1 MGTFIDQACLVQ
13 VAGYWPRSL
22 LCFLFNLDFISVHKN
37 TRKTWQICG
46 YSVSGPHTWS
56 IKFNAFILNSELT
69 FYCQVSGYHIGC
81 DFSPDGSIISSGSA
95 DGQIYFY
102 DHHTSHMVRTL
113 QAHSMPCMDV
123 AFHPT
128 LPNCVASCG
137 WEGQVK
143 VWK

>member
-1 MGTFIDQACLVQ
+1 MGTFIDPACLVKM
-13 VAGYWPRSL
+13 AGYWPRS
-22 LCFLFNLDFISVHKN
+22 FSRFFFYLDFILVHKN
-37 TRKTWQICG
+37 TQKNLANIQLQCIWT
-46 YSVSGPHTWS
+46 SHLVN
-56 IKFNAFILNSELT
+56 NAYILNSGLT

-81 DFSPDGSIISSGSA
+81 DFSPDGSITSSGSA

-102 DHHTSHMVRTL
+102 DHHISHMVRTL

>member
-1 MGTFIDQACLVQ
+1 MGTFIDPACLVKM
-13 VAGYWPRSL
+13 AGYWPRS
-22 LCFLFNLDFISVHKN
+22 FLRIFFFLDFILVHKN
-37 TRKTWQICG
+37 TQKYLANIQLQCIFT
-46 YSVSGPHTWS
+46 SHLLN
-56 IKFNAFILNSELT
+56 NAHILNSGLT

>member
-1 MGTFIDQACLVQ
+1 MGTFIDPACLVKM
-13 VAGYWPRSL
+13 AGYWPRS
-22 LCFLFNLDFISVHKN
+22 FSRFFFYLDFILVHKN
-37 TRKTWQICG
+37 TQKNLANIQLQCIFA
-46 YSVSGPHTWS
+46 SHLVN
-56 IKFNAFILNSELT
+56 NAYILNSGLT

>member
-1 MGTFIDQACLVQ
+1 MGTFIDPACLVKM
-13 VAGYWPRSL
+13 AGYWPRSL
-22 LCFLFNLDFISVHKN
+22 SRFFFYLDFILVHKN
-37 TRKTWQICG
+37 TQKNLANIQVQCIFT
-46 YSVSGPHTWS
+46 SHLVN
-56 IKFNAFILNSELT
+56 NAYILNSGLT

-81 DFSPDGSIISSGSA
+81 DFSPDGSIIASGSA

-102 DHHTSHMVRTL
+102 DHHTSHVVRTL
-113 QAHSMPCMDV
+113 QAHSMPCMDI
-123 AFHPT
+123 AFHST

>member
-1 MGTFIDQACLVQ
+1 MGTLIDQAGLVKM
-13 VAGYWPRSL
+13 AGYWPRS
-22 LCFLFNLDFISVHKN
+22 FSRFFFYLDFIFVHENTQKN
-37 TRKTWQICG
+37 LANIQLQCIWPSHLVNNAYLL
-46 YSVSGPHTWS
+46 YSG
-56 IKFNAFILNSELT
+56 LT

-102 DHHTSHMVRTL
+102 DHHTCRMVRTL

>member
-1 MGTFIDQACLVQ
+1 MGTFIDPACLVKM
-13 VAGYWPRSL
+13 AGYWPRSL
-22 LCFLFNLDFISVHKN
+22 SRFFFYLDFILVHKN
-37 TRKTWQICG
+37 TQKNLANIQVQCIFT
-46 YSVSGPHTWS
+46 SHLVN
-56 IKFNAFILNSELT
+56 NAYILNSGLT

-81 DFSPDGSIISSGSA
+81 DFSPDGSIITSGSA